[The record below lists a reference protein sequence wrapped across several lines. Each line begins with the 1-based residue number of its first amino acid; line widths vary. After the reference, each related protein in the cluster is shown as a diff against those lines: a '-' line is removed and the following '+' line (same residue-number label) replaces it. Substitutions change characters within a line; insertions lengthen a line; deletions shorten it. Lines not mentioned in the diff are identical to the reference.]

1 MIGCFTFVISFLSL
15 SIHIPQAYYNWYQT
29 RAKGCP
35 KMNEDGLRFFR
46 PTLSNLDEIAAL
58 EAAGE

>member
-1 MIGCFTFVISFLSL
+1 LLVLIYK
-15 SIHIPQAYYNWYQT
+15 HIIIAIKHVLKVT
-29 RAKGCP
+29 R

-46 PTLSNLDEIAAL
+46 PTLNNLDEIAAL